1 MTSTTGPSIAQV
13 QAEVETLLG
22 IVTGP
27 ASRQQSVAEVEVAL
41 FRRLLHLG
49 ATLLGLFF
57 VARGAMKPAGPVLS
71 EDGTELRYH
80 DRRRTSYFS
89 IFGKLAVW
97 RHAFTAPGQPVVC
110 PLDAALGLPE
120 RCYSDVLREWA
131 TYGAADGAYR
141 ASQTILE
148 RVLGLRLSV
157 QAIETA
163 VAEDAADV
171 AAFLAAPRAASPEP
185 PGSLLVVQADGKGVP
200 MVPAETGAP
209 VAQREVRRKRGQPRG
224 IMREAIVTAVY
235 TIAPTPRRPADVLAT
250 LLPLDGTPTSSPP
263 KPGDRARPVGKE
275 LRATMDGKTLALTR
289 LAARAAQYDGPH
301 IRQRVALTD
310 GADALQRALRA
321 ALPDYPLVLDVIH
334 ALEHLWEAATGLL
347 GERHPDRTAW
357 VRERLARLLDGEV
370 RAVAADLRTLAEEPT
385 LSATIRALLTRT
397 AGYYERNAPYMRYD
411 AYLADGW
418 PIGTGVVEGACRH
431 LVKDRLE
438 QAGMRWTRS
447 GAQAALS
454 LRAIR
459 LNDQWDAY
467 WRFHRQRQ
475 HRRRYPRS
483 PASDI
488 PVDLQILDAAA

>member
-1 MTSTTGPSIAQV
+1 MTSTTDAII
-13 QAEVETLLG
+13 AEVHAEVAGLLG

-27 ASRQQSVAEVEVAL
+27 ASERQSAAEVELAL
-41 FRRLLHLG
+41 FRRLLRLG

-57 VARGAMKPAGPVLS
+57 AARGADRPAGAVLS

-110 PLDAALGLPE
+110 PLDAALSLPE

-131 TYGAADGAYR
+131 TYGATDGAYR
-141 ASQTILE
+141 ESRVLLE

-163 VAEDAADV
+163 MAEDAEDV
-171 AAFLAAPRAASPEP
+171 AAFLAEPRAAGPEP
-185 PGSLLVVQADGKGVP
+185 PGSLLVVQADGKGAP

-209 VAQREVRRKRGQPRG
+209 VGRREVRRKRGQPRG

-235 TIAPTPRRPADVLAT
+235 TLDPTPRRPADVLAT
-250 LLPLDGTPTSSPP
+250 LLPPDPDGASAPP
-263 KPGDRARPVGKE
+263 ERADRARPVEKE
-275 LRATMDGKTLALTR
+275 LRATMDGKPAALTR

-321 ALPDYPLVLDVIH
+321 ALPEYPLALDVIH

-357 VRERLARLLDGEV
+357 VRERLARLLEGEAL
-370 RAVAADLRTLAEEPT
+370 AVAADLRTLATAST
-385 LSATIRALLTRT
+385 LSATVRALLTRT

-447 GAQAALS
+447 GAQATLA
-454 LRAIR
+454 LRAVR
-459 LNDQWDAY
+459 LNGQWDAY

-475 HRRRYPRS
+475 HRRRYPASS
-483 PASDI
+483 PDPL
-488 PVDLQILDAAA
+488 PVDLQILDPAA